1 MKKTLVLLL
10 SLVALTGLSSCKFLY
25 RSPKVEKVHELKVAS
40 IDPDKIKVELS
51 LRVLNPNRYKLTLT
65 DLEVDLLSKN
75 REKIGAAKLSRSV
88 EIPPKKSNALDFNLT
103 LDTRPT
109 VKLVNHSQQKVF
121 VYIAGKGAG
130 KVACSKQKFRF
141 EEPFEIDVKEELQ
154 HSIASFQ
161 VSGEDVFKIK
171 RSYLGK
177 LGLTESQILV
187 DFLIM
192 NPYGFKFSLEEF
204 PSTITIGNSE
214 TGRGNLDKALY
225 FDETV
230 YSREGTM
237 IFKVNNLKA
246 IYNLAK
252 GAINGELSYRV
263 DGDVNIRAYGVEFQK
278 PYSYRDLITIS
289 ITDELL
295 KLIK

>member
-1 MKKTLVLLL
+1 MKKTLVLIL
-10 SLVALTGLSSCKFLY
+10 SLLALLGLSSCKFLY

-75 REKIGAAKLSRSV
+75 REKIGAAKLSRPV
-88 EIPPKKSNALDFNLT
+88 EIPAKKSNALDFDLT

-121 VYIAGKGAG
+121 VYVGGMGQG
-130 KVACSKQKFRF
+130 KVGCSKQKFSF
-141 EEPFEIDVKEELQ
+141 EEPFEIDIKEELQ
-154 HSIASFQ
+154 NSIGSFQ
-161 VSGEDVFKIK
+161 VSGEDIFKIK
-171 RSYLGK
+171 RSYMGK
-177 LGLTESQILV
+177 VGITESQILV
-187 DFLIM
+187 DFLIL
-192 NPYGFKFSLEEF
+192 NPYGFKFSLEDF
-204 PSTITIGNSE
+204 PSSITIGNAES
-214 TGRGNLDKALY
+214 GSGNLDKALH
-225 FDETV
+225 FDEKV

-237 IFKVNNLKA
+237 VFKINNLKA
-246 IYNLAK
+246 IYNIAK
-252 GAINGELSYRV
+252 GAINGEVNYRV
-263 DGDVNIRAYGVEFQK
+263 DGEVKIRAYGVEFEK

-289 ITDELL
+289 ITDEIL